1 MTKDPAYRMEVDEKN
16 AATSEYNTKV
26 YYFCCPACK
35 GILIKSHRSISEGN
49 RE

>member
-1 MTKDPAYRMEVDEKN
+1 MTKDPAYGMEVDEKN
-16 AATSEYNTKV
+16 AATSEYKRKV

-35 GILIKSHRSISEGN
+35 GVLIKSRSSISGGN